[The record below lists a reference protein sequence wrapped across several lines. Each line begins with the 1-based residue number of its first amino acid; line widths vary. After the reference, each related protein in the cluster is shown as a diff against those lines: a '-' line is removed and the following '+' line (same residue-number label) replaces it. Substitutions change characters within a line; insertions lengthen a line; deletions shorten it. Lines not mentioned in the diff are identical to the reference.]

1 MCIRDS
7 PKGDAF
13 ASRNKYA
20 LEIDYE
26 AQPPFFK
33 VSDTHYAATW
43 LLDEYAPEV
52 EAPKIVK
59 QRIIN
64 SLKKNSSNKPNYTLE
79 KNSILNH
86 LGSCMPGPP
95 FGPSWVMTTQSPEL
109 TFPPRMPSHASS

>member
-1 MCIRDS
+1 MPDLDTKEKLDAIPGTPPNMLLP

-64 SLKKNSSNKPNYTLE
+64 SLKKNSSNKPSYTLE

-86 LGSCMPGPP
+86 LGGK
-95 FGPSWVMTTQSPEL
+95 EDE
-109 TFPPRMPSHASS
+109 